1 MTVVAQDVAHEE
13 PARAPWPT
21 GEQRFLLHNISW
33 QQYVAIGEALRDR
46 PGLRITYD
54 RGNLELMTTSPL
66 HEKFKKRLARL
77 IEVLAEEFGLAI
89 ETAGNMTFARKD
101 IDRGMEPDDC
111 FWIAH
116 EADVRGRREWDPA
129 TDPPPDLMI
138 EIEISRNLLDRM
150 KILAA
155 LGVPEVWRFD
165 GDSVRVLLLQPDRTY
180 RPGDAS
186 PTFPGIPLQEL
197 VRFAQPD
204 EHVDYLSM
212 VRSFRAWVRQHL
224 PKANP

>member
-101 IDRGMEPDDC
+101 IDRGMELGYRHPMDKEVGEQ
-111 FWIAH
+111 F
-116 EADVRGRREWDPA
+116 R
-129 TDPPPDLMI
+129 PP
-138 EIEISRNLLDRM
+138 SLLR
-150 KILAA
+150 
-155 LGVPEVWRFD
+155 
-165 GDSVRVLLLQPDRTY
+165 Q
-180 RPGDAS
+180 
-186 PTFPGIPLQEL
+186 
-197 VRFAQPD
+197 
-204 EHVDYLSM
+204 M
-212 VRSFRAWVRQHL
+212 VRAGKLGKKTGEGFYRWTPEGPVA
-224 PKANP
+224 PKR